1 MSLVLLNE
9 LPNCER
15 IKIQGASDGDTLF
28 RGFKQTFYFDTGR
41 LQGYPLCEIDF
52 FHFLIA
58 FSIRD

>member
-28 RGFKQTFYFDTGR
+28 RGGLNKQSILILGGFKATPFVR
-41 LQGYPLCEIDF
+41 LIF
-52 FHFLIA
+52 FIF
-58 FSIRD
+58 

>member
-15 IKIQGASDGDTLF
+15 IKIQGASDGDTLLNLG
-28 RGFKQTFYFDTGR
+28 GFKQTVYFDTGR

-52 FHFLIA
+52 FVF
-58 FSIRD
+58 